1 MRYPWLI
8 LLFSLISLTAFAQGG
23 SISGTVTNADSKK
36 PVARASVF
44 LSNSQAGTATN
55 EEGKFYLGN
64 LRPGQY
70 TLVISFL
77 GFEDF
82 KKTIIVQNAPIRL
95 DVELTPKPLM
105 LREVVISSEADWRK
119 NYEMFRTAFIGN
131 DANARFCEVTNPH
144 ILNLTY
150 NQTKKTLHAE
160 GDEFLV
166 VLNHALGYKIKFL
179 VRDFTLDNI
188 NRIVSTGGDR
198 VFEELPGNA
207 AQKKKWHDARE
218 AVYYGSSMHFLRS
231 VIAQTTTNE
240 GFKVYTLK
248 RELNPERLSE
258 SAIAQGIVV
267 ARQMQSRDS
276 MKKYYEMANMDKWT
290 NQKLIPP
297 WSDILPGMPESEYSA
312 SFSNEGLFALHT
324 FDYLYIVYTKKMEEV
339 DFKDIWR
346 DIKMPNY
353 QVSVLTPEN
362 NSDPIFDKNGV
373 LIANTLT
380 EGTWSKARLSDEL
393 PIDYVPDIK

>member
-1 MRYPWLI
+1 MRYPWLV

-44 LSNSQAGTATN
+44 LSNSQSGTATN

-119 NYEMFRTAFIGN
+119 NYEMFRKEFIGS

-150 NQTKKTLHAE
+150 NQTKKLLHAE

-166 VLNHALGYKIKFL
+166 VNNNALGYKIKFL
-179 VRDFTLDNI
+179 VRDFNIDNI
-188 NRIVSTGGDR
+188 NRLVSSAGDR

-218 AVYYGSSMHFLRS
+218 AVYYGSAMHFLRS
-231 VIAQTTTNE
+231 VIAQT
-240 GFKVYTLK
+240 LK
-248 RELNPERLSE
+248 RDPNPERLSE
-258 SAIAQGIVV
+258 SAIMMGYNIGRMKQD
-267 ARQMQSRDS
+267 RDS
-276 MKKYYEMANMDKWT
+276 VKKYYDMENLPRWI
-290 NQKLIPP
+290 NQKLIPA
-297 WSDILPGMPESEYSA
+297 WSDMLPGLPESEYSA
-312 SFSNEGLFALHT
+312 RFSNEGLYALHT
-324 FDYLYIVYTKKMEEV
+324 FDYLYIVYTKKTETEN
-339 DFKDIWR
+339 FKDIYM
-346 DIKMPNY
+346 DLHMPNY
-353 QVSVLTPEN
+353 QVTVLTPEN
-362 NSDPIFDKNGV
+362 NSDPIFDMNGV
-373 LIANTLT
+373 LVANTLT
-380 EGTWSKARLSDEL
+380 EGTWAKARLSDEL
-393 PIDYVPDIK
+393 PVDYVPDNK